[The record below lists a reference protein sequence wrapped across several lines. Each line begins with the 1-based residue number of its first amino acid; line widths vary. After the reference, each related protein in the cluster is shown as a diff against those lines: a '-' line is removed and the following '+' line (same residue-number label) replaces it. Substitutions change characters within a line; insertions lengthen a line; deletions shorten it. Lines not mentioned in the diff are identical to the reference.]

1 MKKVFLILLSVFSV
15 LLFVSCGSKP
25 AAEEKKPEAPVV
37 ETPAEEPEVVD
48 EEISSQLDAEAQA
61 ELIAKIE
68 DARKAAIE
76 AGAEQTAPDQLKK
89 IDDYYESVKNSDI
102 SSKADDLIAR
112 YKLLEDYTKAKS
124 AKSEIDDNNFA
135 SYAQSNYDRG
145 LASLE
150 KVENAFSN
158 DTDLDAS
165 ISESATD
172 AYSNFNSVLL
182 TAYKRLAKDE
192 RSAAYEAK
200 KNADSV
206 KAGVAQKER
215 YKAAAEDFKSGDSL
229 YSMQNPKKAIEKYT
243 SAKDEFNALYEE
255 VSVKRAEAQAAIEA
269 AKKRVAESAQMAE
282 SADAKAPITEP
293 VEGIEDADTVLLE
306 ADNYE
311 DPATAEV
318 DIAAEIDDDG
328 NAIEETPVV
337 EDLANENAEDVSVE
351 ETKNE
356 GSEALEEADDVENVE
371 NAEAEPVEA
380 EAVDA
385 AEEE

>member
-25 AAEEKKPEAPVV
+25 AVEEKKPEAPVV
-37 ETPAEEPEVVD
+37 EEPVEEPTEEPEVA
-48 EEISSQLDAEAQA
+48 EAEIDAEAEA

-89 IDDYYESVKNSDI
+89 VDDYYESVKNSDI
-102 SSKADDLIAR
+102 SSKANDIIAR

-124 AKSEIDDNNFA
+124 AKDEIDANNFA

-150 KVENAFSN
+150 KVENAFAN
-158 DTDLDAS
+158 DADLDAS
-165 ISESATD
+165 ISESAAD
-172 AYSNFNSVLL
+172 AYSNFNSVLV

-200 KNADSV
+200 KKADSV

-215 YKAAAEDFKSGDSL
+215 YKAAAESFQNGDSL

-255 VSVKRAEAQAAIEA
+255 VSVKRAEALAAIEE
-269 AKKRVAESAQMAE
+269 AKKRVAESAQFAE
-282 SADAKAPITEP
+282 SADVKAPITEP
-293 VEGIEDADTVLLE
+293 VEGIEDADAVLLE
-306 ADNYE
+306 VDNYE
-311 DPATAEV
+311 DPAAAEV
-318 DIAAEIDDDG
+318 DIAADIDDDG
-328 NAIEETPVV
+328 NAIEEAPAV
-337 EDLANENAEDVSVE
+337 EDVPVE
-351 ETKNE
+351 QTENE
-356 GSEALEEADDVENVE
+356 GSEAVEEADDVENVE
-371 NAEAEPVEA
+371 NAEAEPAEA